1 MFRSR
6 AARSIIAAAAF
17 VLCFSLVL
25 IGVTVTP
32 AAKAEPQDALARLA
46 PAKADRLPATVKG
59 APCSAL
65 SWPYYEQRCLFD
77 RTRVRHEAGGF
88 RVIAMR

>member
-6 AARSIIAAAAF
+6 AARSVIAAAAF
-17 VLCFSLVL
+17 VLCFSLALVAA
-25 IGVTVTP
+25 TVAP
-32 AAKAEPQDALARLA
+32 PAKAEPRIAGMHLGLT
-46 PAKADRLPATVKG
+46 KADRLPAPKG
-59 APCSAL
+59 AACSGL
-65 SWPYYEQRCLFD
+65 GWPYYEQRCLFD